1 MPDTILK
8 IENLHTSF
16 RTRAG
21 EVQAVRGVSLD
32 LRRGEILGIVGE
44 SGCGKSVTAMSVLKV
59 LPENAFHPE
68 GRILLGEKDLLTLP
82 PREMRKVRGGRI
94 SMIFQDPMTSLSPLM
109 KVGRQIEEGIR
120 QNLPRLSGREA
131 RAKALHLLQRVHI
144 PDPERRYH
152 CYPHELSGGMRQR
165 VMIAMALSCDPEV
178 LIADEP
184 TTALDVTIQ
193 NQILLLLRE
202 MCREMDLSVIFIT
215 HDLGVVAEL
224 CDRVA
229 VSYTHLTLPTILL
242 V

>member
-202 MCREMDLSVIFIT
+202 
-215 HDLGVVAEL
+215 
-224 CDRVA
+224 
-229 VSYTHLTLPTILL
+229 
-242 V
+242 

>member
-59 LPENAFHPE
+59 LPENAFHPA

-82 PREMRKVRGGRI
+82 PREMRKIRGDKI
-94 SMIFQDPMTSLSPLM
+94 SMIFQDPMTALNPVKTVADQISEVIRLHQKLSRADALRKACEM
-109 KVGRQIEEGIR
+109 LELVGI
-120 QNLPRLSGREA
+120 SA
-131 RAKALHLLQRVHI
+131 
-144 PDPERRYH
+144 ERIND
-152 CYPHELSGGMRQR
+152 YPHQFSGGMKQR
-165 VMIAMALSCDPEV
+165 VVIAIALACNPSL

-193 NQILLLLRE
+193 AQVIEMMGRLKEELKTSMIL
-202 MCREMDLSVIFIT
+202 IT
-215 HDLGVVAEL
+215 HDLGVVAE
-224 CDRVA
+224 
-229 VSYTHLTLPTILL
+229 
-242 V
+242 